1 MKEQLE
7 NGPRPVEKTVSSFPY
22 AGGGGACLV
31 RQLGEGGPFVIYFA
45 DHGKELARMESH
57 KSLKNAETVARW
69 MASGL

>member
-1 MKEQLE
+1 MKEQIKD
-7 NGPRPVEKTVSSFPY
+7 GARPVEETISSFPY

-45 DHGKELARMESH
+45 DHGKEPRRMESH
-57 KSLKNAETVARW
+57 GSLRNAETVARW